1 MTTWALR
8 IVGVLMM
15 LTALALALSRA
26 PDRAVESLVA
36 RWAPRPSDFIDVNG
50 QLVHLRDE
58 GPRHDPSPVV
68 LLHGTSSSLHTWGGW
83 VAALKGQRR
92 VVTLDLP
99 GFGLT
104 GPFAGRYAAD
114 DYRSAQYV
122 RFVLDVLDALKLP
135 RVVLGGNSFG
145 GELAW
150 RVAAAAPGRVE
161 RLVLVDAAGP
171 AFESQSAPLGLW
183 IARVGALSWLA
194 ERVLPRALVAQGLV
208 DVYGHAER
216 VSAELVDRHFE
227 LALRAGNRR
236 ALGMHLRQHVRGEGV
251 EAMAALTQ
259 PTLILWGGRDRLIP
273 PAVAQEFRTRIAGSR
288 LVVFDDLG
296 HVPHEEDPAR
306 TVVPVREFLGWHR
319 ERDGT
324 GANGTL
330 GDERQGAR
338 GPR

>member
-1 MTTWALR
+1 M
-8 IVGVLMM
+8 
-15 LTALALALSRA
+15 
-26 PDRAVESLVA
+26 
-36 RWAPRPSDFIDVNG
+36 
-50 QLVHLRDE
+50 
-58 GPRHDPSPVV
+58 
-68 LLHGTSSSLHTWGGW
+68 
-83 VAALKGQRR
+83 
-92 VVTLDLP
+92 
-99 GFGLT
+99 
-104 GPFAGRYAAD
+104 
-114 DYRSAQYV
+114 
-122 RFVLDVLDALKLP
+122 
-135 RVVLGGNSFG
+135 
-145 GELAW
+145 
-150 RVAAAAPGRVE
+150 
-161 RLVLVDAAGP
+161 
-171 AFESQSAPLGLW
+171 W

-251 EAMAALTQ
+251 EAIAALTQ

>member
-58 GPRHDPSPVV
+58 GPRHDPLPVV
-68 LLHGTSSSLHTWGGW
+68 LLHGTASSLHTWGGW

-104 GPFAGRYAAD
+104 GPFAGRYAGD

-135 RVVLGGNSFG
+135 RVVLGGHSFG

-171 AFESQSAPLGLW
+171 AFEPKSAPLGFW
-183 IARVGALSWLA
+183 IARIGALSWLA

-208 DVYGHAER
+208 DVYGDPER

-236 ALGMHLRQHVRGEGV
+236 ALGMQLRQHVRGDGV
-251 EAMAALTQ
+251 EAMAALRQ

-273 PAVAQEFRTRIAGSR
+273 PAVAQEFATRIAGSR

-296 HVPHEEDPAR
+296 HVPHEEDAPR
-306 TVVPVREFLGWHR
+306 TVVPVKEFLGLR
-319 ERDGT
+319 
-324 GANGTL
+324 
-330 GDERQGAR
+330 
-338 GPR
+338 